1 MVEII
6 NIFVQKD
13 YLKQRML
20 QAENDVKNVCWYCK
34 SCERCRKDVLLWNV
48 YKDRFRVETLKNLY
62 L

>member
-20 QAENDVKNVCWYCK
+20 QTENDVKNVCWYCK
-34 SCERCRKDVLLWNV
+34 SCERCRKF
-48 YKDRFRVETLKNLY
+48 YAIKDKLKKERFQ
-62 L
+62 